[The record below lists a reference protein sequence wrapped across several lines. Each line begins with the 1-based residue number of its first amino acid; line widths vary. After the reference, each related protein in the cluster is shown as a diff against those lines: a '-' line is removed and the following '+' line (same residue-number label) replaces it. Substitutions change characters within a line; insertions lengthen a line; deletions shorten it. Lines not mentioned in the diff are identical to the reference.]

1 MKTFRAWFQI
11 QSLVGTA
18 RRAVRIGSGSRRS
31 RRERPTIARSWIQPL
46 IVGALFPLAAYAV
59 KTERWEINTTQDF
72 LRGKLHR
79 LTLSSEGDL
88 RLGCGATK
96 AGEFA
101 KEIWCSVV
109 ATDGTI
115 YFGTGSPADVYVL
128 DKAGNATKLYETD
141 AIAVT
146 ALALDSHGNL
156 FAATLADGKI
166 FKIPAG
172 KKEGAEFCR
181 LRAPYVWSLA
191 IDKDNRLY
199 AGTGPDGKI
208 YRVSTDGKAEEWFA
222 GEEAN
227 ILSLALDGEGGLL
240 AGGSDRGLLY
250 RIAEKGKGVVLHEF
264 AEDEVK
270 TLVVNGGDIYVGVNK
285 QKVRRPRNPGG
296 RRPSA
301 AEFEDLTMRLTSQFG
316 ARAEGEP
323 GAQARETP
331 PETRLVNVL
340 SGTLYLRN
348 ANGRVDRLATW
359 ENEAIMALARDSA
372 GGIIVGA
379 AGQGRVYRVQGSDR
393 WDLLFDL
400 DEQQALTL
408 ATRDGKLAFVG
419 TGNIGNGYVIDSQPA
434 ETGEYTSEIHDCK
447 FLTTWG
453 NLAWK
458 GTGAVTVVTRT
469 GNTAL
474 PDNTW
479 SAWAPA
485 APKVASP
492 AGRFIQVRAQ
502 LTRAAEPV
510 VESVGVYFRTQNQ
523 KPEVFAVEFGDKPKP
538 EKPKEGDEKPVE
550 PKPDESRSKPALVVK
565 KVSWRSDAKDG
576 DILVYRVFY
585 RAEGDVTWVP
595 MPLEKPLKKMEY
607 FWDTESIP
615 DGWYRLKVVASD
627 EESNAAGEALTD
639 EAISEPVKVD
649 NTRPVVANLTLTG
662 TLLSGIARDNLSL
675 LRYLEY
681 AVDGGEWTFFG
692 PKDSVFDDREEAFEV
707 KLDSL
712 KPGLHS
718 IAVRATDDEGNIGV
732 EKIAV
737 RVK

>member
-1 MKTFRAWFQI
+1 MIPFPTF
-11 QSLVGTA
+11 
-18 RRAVRIGSGSRRS
+18 
-31 RRERPTIARSWIQPL
+31 
-46 IVGALFPLAAYAV
+46 AV
-59 KTERWEINTTQDF
+59 KTERWEINTAQDF

-79 LTLSSEGDL
+79 LTVSSDGDL

-96 AGEFA
+96 VGEFA
-101 KEIWCSVV
+101 KEVWCSTV
-109 ATDGTI
+109 ARDGTI
-115 YFGTGSPADVYVL
+115 YFGTGSPADVYAL
-128 DKAGNATKLYETD
+128 DKDGRATKLYQTD

-146 ALALDSHGNL
+146 ALALDSRGNL

-166 FKIPAG
+166 FKIAAG

-191 IDKDNRLY
+191 MDKEDRLY

-208 YRVSTDGKAEEWFA
+208 YRVNPDGKAEEWFA
-222 GEEAN
+222 AEEAN
-227 ILSLALDGEGGLL
+227 ILSLALDGEGALL

-270 TLVVNGGDIYVGVNK
+270 ALIVTGPDLYIGVNK
-285 QKVRRPRNPGG
+285 QKVRRPRSTGG

-301 AEFEDLTMRLTSQFG
+301 AEFEDLTLRLTSQFG
-316 ARAEGEP
+316 ARATGDM
-323 GAQARETP
+323 GDRARSTP

-340 SGTLYLRN
+340 SGTLYRRN
-348 ANGRVDRLATW
+348 ANGRVDRQATW
-359 ENEAIMALARDSA
+359 ENEAIMALAQDAA

-400 DEQQALTL
+400 DEQQALTVV
-408 ATRDGKLAFVG
+408 TRDGKLAFVG
-419 TGNIGNGYVIDSQPA
+419 TGNIGNAYAIDPQKA
-434 ETGEYTSEIHDCK
+434 ESGEYTSEVHDCK

-458 GTGAVTVVTRT
+458 GTGAVTVATRT

-479 SAWAPA
+479 SAWTPTAQ
-485 APKVASP
+485 KVSSP
-492 AGRFIQVRAQ
+492 PERFIQVRAQ
-502 LTRAAEPV
+502 LLRVSEPAL
-510 VESVGVYFRTQNQ
+510 ESVGVYFRTQNQ
-523 KPEVFAVEFGDKPKP
+523 KPEVFAVEIGDKPKP
-538 EKPKEGDEKPVE
+538 APEKPKTETEEKPVE
-550 PKPDESRSKPALVVK
+550 QKADESRPKPALVVK
-565 KVSWRSDAKDG
+565 KVAWRADAKDG
-576 DILVYRVFY
+576 DALVYRVLY
-585 RAEGDVTWVP
+585 RVDGDDLWVP
-595 MPLEKPLKKMEY
+595 VPLEKPLKKLEY
-607 FWDTESIP
+607 YWDTESIP

-627 EESNAAGEALTD
+627 EESNPAGETLTD

-649 NTRPVVANLTLTG
+649 NTRPVVVNLVLTG
-662 TLLSGIARDNLSL
+662 DMLTGIARDNLSL

-681 AVDGGEWTFFG
+681 AVDGGEWKFFG
-692 PKDSVFDDREEAFEV
+692 PKDGVFDDREEAFEV
-707 KLDSL
+707 KLDPL
-712 KPGLHS
+712 KPGPHS

-732 EKIAV
+732 EKTAV